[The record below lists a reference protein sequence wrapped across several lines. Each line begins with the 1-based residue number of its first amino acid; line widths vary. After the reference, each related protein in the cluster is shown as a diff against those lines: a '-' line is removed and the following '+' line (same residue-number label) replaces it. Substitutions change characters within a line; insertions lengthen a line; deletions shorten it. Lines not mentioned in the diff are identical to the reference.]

1 MKAFIVY
8 IFVFALLF
16 TACETYTQDDYQEYY
31 VVESYLIADRQLPQV
46 RLSTTE
52 AIERV
57 YSFEDVA
64 VSGADV
70 QIRLLQNDGQTIDQV
85 FPYTSDSTGIYYAL
99 DQHSVLPERT
109 YQLYVSLNGGAD
121 IITAQTYV
129 PETFTVISEV
139 LDTLV
144 YQSTEQLEITLSETS
159 SFDEQSVFIFN
170 TLAQQP
176 IPENLTPLYF
186 DFYDQEDDPE
196 DAEDLLGEFSNT
208 SSGLLNEANFTNNVD
223 GSVTIRYPWI
233 AVAFYGDNKLV
244 ASTVD
249 DNIFDFFRSE
259 SVQLGGS
266 TLSPGEIQNVITR
279 IDGGIGIFGSMASDT
294 IETFIAPNF
303 EL

>member
-1 MKAFIVY
+1 
-8 IFVFALLF
+8 
-16 TACETYTQDDYQEYY
+16 
-31 VVESYLIADRQLPQV
+31 LIADRQLPQV

-64 VSGADV
+64 VGGADV

-85 FPYTSDSTGIYYAL
+85 FPYTSDSLGIYYAL
-99 DQHSVLPERT
+99 DQHQVLPERT
-109 YQLYVSLNGGAD
+109 YELYVSINGGAN

-129 PETFTVISEV
+129 PETFSVISNV

-176 IPENLTPLYF
+176 FPENLTPLYF
-186 DFYDQEDDPE
+186 DFYDQENNAE
-196 DAEDLLGEFSNT
+196 DAAELLGEFSNT
-208 SSGLLNEANFTNNVD
+208 SSGLLNEANFTNNTD

-233 AVAFYGDNKLV
+233 AVAFYGDNILV

-279 IDGGIGIFGSMASDT
+279 IEGGIGILGSMASDT
-294 IETFIAPNF
+294 IQTFIAPNLEF
-303 EL
+303 

>member
-1 MKAFIVY
+1 MKASIILSFA
-8 IFVFALLF
+8 FVLF
-16 TACETYTQDDYQEYY
+16 LSSCETYTQEDYQEYY

-52 AIERV
+52 PIERF

-64 VSGADV
+64 VGGADV
-70 QIRLLQNDGQTIDQV
+70 QLRLLQNDGQTIDQV
-85 FPYTSDSTGIYYAL
+85 FPYTSDSTGLYYAL
-99 DQHSVLPERT
+99 DRHDVLAERT
-109 YQLYVSLNGGAD
+109 YELYITLNGGAD
-121 IITAQTYV
+121 IITATTFV
-129 PETFTVISEV
+129 PETFEVISEV
-139 LDTLV
+139 MDTLI

-159 SFDEQSVFIFN
+159 SITDQSVFIFN

-186 DFYDQEDDPE
+186 DFYDQEDNE
-196 DAEDLLGEFSNT
+196 VDAAELLGEFSNT
-208 SSGLLNEANFTNNVD
+208 SSGLLNEANFTNNED

-249 DNIFDFFRSE
+249 DNIYDFFRSG

-294 IETFIAPNF
+294 IDTFIAPNF
-303 EL
+303 DF